1 MSEAAEIHPIALG
14 VVTLMTH
21 EATDPSEVVFPPE
34 LAAEIQAALLEL
46 AGSEELRFA
55 LAGLLDF
62 VNALEHMGA
71 VQAARA
77 LLTAI
82 ETPEVLAAVRA
93 LNEHR
98 SSVEHEL
105 VSRGRQRFARMA
117 DRKSAPKPALVGT
130 ARPKSS
136 VTIDALGFP
145 KYV

>member
-1 MSEAAEIHPIALG
+1 MAEAAELHPIALG

-21 EATDPSEVVFPPE
+21 EASDPSEVVFPPE
-34 LAAEIQAALLEL
+34 LAAQLGPALLEL

-77 LLTAI
+77 LLSAI

-98 SSVEHEL
+98 STLEHET
-105 VSRGRQRFARMA
+105 VSRGRQRFARLT
-117 DRKSAPKPALVGT
+117 DRRGAAKPAFVGA
-130 ARPKSS
+130 ARPKSA
-136 VTIDALGFP
+136 VTLDALSFP
-145 KYV
+145 KYI

>member
-34 LAAEIQAALLEL
+34 LAAELQAALLEL

-62 VNALEHMGA
+62 VNALEHTGA

-98 SSVEHEL
+98 SSIEHEV
-105 VSRGRQRFARMA
+105 VSRGRQRFARLT
-117 DRKSAPKPALVGT
+117 DKKSAAKPALVGA
-130 ARPKSS
+130 ARPKSA
-136 VTIDALGFP
+136 VTIDALSFP